1 MDKHIE
7 IIFEDADMIVCHKLP
22 GIAVQSASVSER
34 DMESELKKYLHGGSL
49 FVVHRL
55 DKPVEG
61 LVVFAKN
68 KKAAACLSEQA
79 RPEGTM
85 KKEYIA
91 ASYGKL
97 PSEEGTLTDWLIKD
111 GRTNTSSIT
120 KDTVKGKKAVLDY
133 RSLPKDSEDF
143 EKAAKMLGVT
153 EGTECSGLNIYAIT
167 LGSGRH
173 HQIRVQFANAGAS
186 LLGDVKYGG
195 SQYERLCLCAWKL
208 EFRDVR
214 GQVRKFE
221 L

>member
-7 IIFEDADMIVCHKLP
+7 IISEDADMIVCRKHA

-34 DMESELKKYLHGGSL
+34 DMESELRKYLGGGSL

-79 RPEGTM
+79 KPGGMM

-91 ASYGKL
+91 ASYGRL

-111 GRTNTSSIT
+111 GRTNTSSVT
-120 KDTVKGKKAVLDY
+120 KDTAKGKKAVLEY
-133 RSLPKDSEDF
+133 RLLPKDSKRYQ
-143 EKAAKMLGVT
+143 KAADLLGLPQET
-153 EGTECSGLNIYAIT
+153 DCEAPNIYSIT

-173 HQIRVQFANAGAS
+173 HQIRVQLSNAGAPI
-186 LLGDVKYGG
+186 LGDVKYGG
-195 SQYERLCLCAWKL
+195 VQHERLCLCAWKL
-208 EFRDVR
+208 EFKDVK
-214 GQVRKFE
+214 GQARKFE

>member
-34 DMESELKKYLHGGSL
+34 DMESELKKYLGGGSL

-68 KKAAACLSEQA
+68 KKAAACFSEQA
-79 RPEGTM
+79 RPEGAM

-91 ASYGKL
+91 ASYGFL

-111 GRTNTSSIT
+111 GRTNTSAVT
-120 KDTVKGKKAVLDY
+120 KDTAKGKKAVLDY
-133 RSLPKDSEDF
+133 RSLPQESEMY
-143 EKAAKMLGVT
+143 EKAAKILGLP
-153 EGTECSGLNIYAIT
+153 EGDARAGINIYVIR
-167 LGSGRH
+167 LYSGRH
-173 HQIRVQFANAGAS
+173 HQIRVQLANAGAP

-208 EFRDVR
+208 EFKDVR